1 MSSGFD
7 PTVLGMASLGSEIPR
22 DEFPVEEDSLF
33 EITSFEDENY
43 GADALDRLMR
53 KGGKNHNKLLE
64 AIKTQLNAS
73 QHEMSRFYDRWE
85 SNELRMQAHIDLRGK
100 DALLRDQN
108 NQGKQPSNI
117 PIVIP
122 YGYAAISTIVT
133 YLTNVFASRKPIFTL
148 GSYRGEDVY
157 RAKNMENLLQFQAD
171 YMHLVGE
178 LWTQFNDVGTYGVG
192 ALKCSWD
199 IIEEMRTTRS
209 GDQLG
214 LGQTLTTRAPK
225 VVYEGNNVDALDP
238 FYFFPDPRVAMAKV
252 ATEGEFVYWRTFE
265 SRMALTRNG
274 DYQHVD
280 KIKATP
286 PRDKF
291 GTSSRR
297 NHLARGKNLGEL
309 DTSNVL
315 ALDRDFVQV
324 DQGTSWIIPKDF
336 GLTDKTEP
344 ELWLF
349 TVGNLSQ
356 IIEAVPFDMD
366 HSTHP
371 VAVAEP
377 FGNGHGFG
385 HACPADYMA
394 PIQDEISWLLNSHK
408 ANVRTAI
415 NNQFVVD
422 TSRVVWN
429 DVINPGAGRLI
440 RLKKTAMGSD
450 VRTAIHQ
457 LPVQDFT
464 RGHLADID
472 LMISLGDMILAV
484 NENLRGQPGG
494 GGRKTATET
503 RISGQ
508 AAVSRMALT
517 GRIISTQSMTKLGRM
532 MSLNTQQWISPEFEF
547 RVGGQDAANAT
558 IRPIDVDGEFYF
570 PIQDGT
576 LPLDKLGILQTW
588 EKIFLA
594 AVQSPEINASH
605 DVGRI
610 FEYIAE
616 LGGATNIEDFRR
628 QPAQDRSVA
637 LAPDE
642 DLERERERGNVV
654 PISQAQGLR

>member
-1 MSSGFD
+1 MTFD
-7 PTVLGMASLGSEIPR
+7 PSILGLASLGQETVR
-22 DEFPVEEDSLF
+22 DEFPPDEDSLF
-33 EITSFEDENY
+33 EVTSFEDENY
-43 GADALDRLMR
+43 GHDAMARLMR
-53 KGGKNHNKLLE
+53 NGQKNHDKLLE
-64 AIKTQLNAS
+64 AIKTQIVAS
-73 QHEMSRFYDRWE
+73 QHEMSEFYPRWE

-100 DALLRDQN
+100 DAVLKRQN
-108 NQGKQPSNI
+108 DLNQQPSNV

-122 YGYAAISTIVT
+122 YGYAAIATIVT
-133 YLTNVFASRKPIFTL
+133 YLTNVFAARKPIFTL
-148 GSYRGEDVY
+148 GSYRAEDVY

-171 YMHLVGE
+171 HMHLVGE
-178 LWTQFNDVGTYGVG
+178 LWTKFNDIGTYGVG

-199 IIEEMRTTRS
+199 VIEEMRTRRS
-209 GDQLG
+209 AGEQG
-214 LGQTLTTRAPK
+214 LGRTLTSRSMK
-225 VVYEGNNVDALDP
+225 VVYEGNTVVALDP
-238 FYFFPDPRVAMAKV
+238 FFFFPDPRVPMAKV
-252 ATEGEFVYWRTFE
+252 STEGEFVYWRTFE
-265 SRMALTRNG
+265 SRMALGRNPE
-274 DYQHVD
+274 YEHVD
-280 KIKATP
+280 RIQATP

-297 NHLARGKNLGEL
+297 NTLARGKNLGEL

-315 ALDRDFVQV
+315 ALDKDFVQV
-324 DQGTSWIIPKDF
+324 DQGTTWIIPRDF
-336 GLTDKTEP
+336 GLTDKEEP

-349 TVGNLSQ
+349 TVGNLGQ

-385 HACPADYMA
+385 QACPADYMA

-422 TSRVVWN
+422 PSRVVWK
-429 DVINPGAGRLI
+429 DVITPGAGRLI
-440 RLKKTAMGSD
+440 RLKKTALGSD

-464 RGHLADID
+464 RGHLADMD

-484 NENLRGQPGG
+484 NENLRGQPNS
-494 GGRKTATET
+494 GGRQTATAA

-508 AAVSRMALT
+508 AAISRMALT
-517 GRIISTQSMTKLGRM
+517 GQIISTQSITKLGRM
-532 MSLNTQQWISPEFEF
+532 MSLNTQQWISEEFEF
-547 RVGGQDAANAT
+547 QIGGQDAAKAT
-558 IRPIDVDGEFYF
+558 IRPVDVDGEFYF

-576 LPLDKLGILQTW
+576 LPLDKQGMLETW
-588 EKIFLA
+588 ERIFGV

-610 FEYIAE
+610 FEYVAE

-628 QPAQDRSVA
+628 QQQPNQTVA
-637 LAPDE
+637 LLPDE
-642 DLERERERGNVV
+642 QLERETERGNVI
-654 PISQAQGLR
+654 PITQALGAGR